1 MHTLKNIFSLL
12 LLFISLAAVAQENI
26 RPTFD
31 VRLERE
37 VSSIKIDN
45 KEYADVVIEID
56 ADAYKTQSS
65 KTVGSLGDS
74 YAYGTYIEDVDYDGV
89 RITVK
94 KKETD
99 KTLYKKRF
107 KKSFL
112 YGLPDGTI
120 KVGKDYVLTQL
131 IISKKDGIWT
141 ALLKEKGIY

>member
-1 MHTLKNIFSLL
+1 M
-12 LLFISLAAVAQENI
+12 LLFVSLAAAAQENI

-37 VSSIKIDN
+37 VSSIKIDS

-56 ADAYKTQSS
+56 ADAYKTKSS
-65 KTVGSLGDS
+65 KTVNSPGKDFI
-74 YAYGTYIEDVDYDGV
+74 YGIYIEDVDYDGV

-94 KKETD
+94 KKETGN
-99 KTLYKKRF
+99 TLYKKRF

>member
-12 LLFISLAAVAQENI
+12 LLFVSLAAAAQENI

-37 VSSIKIDN
+37 VSSIKIDS

-56 ADAYKTQSS
+56 ADAYKTKSS
-65 KTVGSLGDS
+65 KTVNSPEKDFI
-74 YAYGTYIEDVDYDGV
+74 YGIYIEDVDYDGV

>member
-12 LLFISLAAVAQENI
+12 LLFVSLAAAAQENI

-65 KTVGSLGDS
+65 KTVNSPGKDFI
-74 YAYGTYIEDVDYDGV
+74 YGIYIEDVDYDGV

-131 IISKKDGIWT
+131 IISKKDGRWT

>member
-12 LLFISLAAVAQENI
+12 LLFVSLAAAAQENI

-56 ADAYKTQSS
+56 ADAYKTKSS

-74 YAYGTYIEDVDYDGV
+74 YAYGTYIEDVDYDGI
-89 RITVK
+89 RIAVKRKKPTRPYTRSGLKSHFSTVC
-94 KKETD
+94 
-99 KTLYKKRF
+99 
-107 KKSFL
+107 
-112 YGLPDGTI
+112 
-120 KVGKDYVLTQL
+120 LTGQ
-131 IISKKDGIWT
+131 
-141 ALLKEKGIY
+141 

>member
-1 MHTLKNIFSLL
+1 MHTLKKIFSLL
-12 LLFISLAAVAQENI
+12 LLFVSLAAAAQENI

-37 VSSIKIDN
+37 VSSIKIDS

-65 KTVGSLGDS
+65 KTVNSPGKDFI
-74 YAYGTYIEDVDYDGV
+74 YGIYIEDVDYDGV

>member
-12 LLFISLAAVAQENI
+12 LLFVSLAAAAQENI
-26 RPTFD
+26 RPMFD

-56 ADAYKTQSS
+56 ADAYKTKSS
-65 KTVGSLGDS
+65 KTVNSPGKDFI
-74 YAYGTYIEDVDYDGV
+74 YGIYIEDVDYDGV

-94 KKETD
+94 KKETGN
-99 KTLYKKRF
+99 TLYKKRF

>member
-12 LLFISLAAVAQENI
+12 LLFVSLAAAAQENI

-37 VSSIKIDN
+37 VSSIKIDS

-56 ADAYKTQSS
+56 ADAYKTKSS
-65 KTVGSLGDS
+65 KTVNSPGKDFI
-74 YAYGTYIEDVDYDGV
+74 YGIYIEDVDYDGV

-94 KKETD
+94 KKETGN
-99 KTLYKKRF
+99 TLYKKRF

>member
-12 LLFISLAAVAQENI
+12 LLFVSLSAAAQENI

-45 KEYADVVIEID
+45 KEYDDVVIEID
-56 ADAYKTQSS
+56 ADAYKTKSS

-94 KKETD
+94 NKETD

-107 KKSFL
+107 KK
-112 YGLPDGTI
+112 
-120 KVGKDYVLTQL
+120 
-131 IISKKDGIWT
+131 
-141 ALLKEKGIY
+141 

>member
-12 LLFISLAAVAQENI
+12 LLFVSLSAAAQENI

-45 KEYADVVIEID
+45 KEYDDVVIEID

-65 KTVGSLGDS
+65 KTVNSPGKDFI
-74 YAYGTYIEDVDYDGV
+74 YGIYIEDVDYDGV

-94 KKETD
+94 KKETGN
-99 KTLYKKRF
+99 TLYKKRF

>member
-12 LLFISLAAVAQENI
+12 LLFVSLAAAAQENI

-56 ADAYKTQSS
+56 ADAYKTKSS

-94 KKETD
+94 KKE

>member
-12 LLFISLAAVAQENI
+12 LLFISLAAAAQENI

-45 KEYADVVIEID
+45 KEYDDVVIEID

-65 KTVGSLGDS
+65 KTVNSPGKDFI
-74 YAYGTYIEDVDYDGV
+74 YGIYIEDVDYDGV
-89 RITVK
+89 RIAVK

-99 KTLYKKRF
+99 KTIYKKRF